1 MEVRSNMSEY
11 DFSGWATK
19 NNIRCAD
26 GRTIR
31 QNAFADDDGK
41 VVPLVW
47 MHQHDDPNNVLGHAL
62 LENRPEGVYAYGKFN
77 DTPDGQQVKQLVKH
91 GDITSLSIYANHLKQ
106 SPKANNG
113 DRDVLHGSIK
123 ELSLVLAGAN
133 EGATIE
139 NVMMAHGDDWQELED
154 EVEIRFYQDFEMS
167 HADDEEDKPEPEKKE
182 VKEESP
188 KETEEDNKKED
199 KMADDKTIKEVYDTL
214 TDEQKKVVEFLVG
227 TAVQEAQGKK
237 PEAEEDDEA
246 EHADYTGETFMKH
259 NVFDNEYEANQPTI
273 SHADM
278 EHIFTRGKQL
288 GSLKDAVMEYAE
300 NNLSHADGDY
310 GISDID
316 YLFPD
321 ARTLTNTPEFIK
333 RETEWVGDFMSKTKK
348 TPFSRIKSIFADIT
362 ADEARAKGYVKGK
375 KKMEEVFTL
384 LKRTTTPTTIYKKQK
399 LDRDDV
405 SDITDFDVL
414 AWIKQEMKIML
425 DEEIARAALLGDGRS
440 TASDDKIKEDCIRPI
455 VSDDDL
461 YTIKV
466 KVGTTVS
473 DYNELI
479 KTIIRARKDY
489 KGSGNPTFYTTE
501 AVLTEMLL
509 LEDKEGRPLYDTM
522 EKLCTKLRVSAIKT
536 VEAMEAYDK
545 VIGIIVNPADYTFGA
560 DKGGETSFFDDFDI
574 DYNQQKYLYE
584 GRCSG
589 ALVKPYSAMAILKE
603 AATAAGTQTGGGTSN
618 D

>member
-1 MEVRSNMSEY
+1 MTYEEFKMEEKF

-19 NNIRCAD
+19 NDILCAD

-31 QNAFADDDGK
+31 RDAFKEDDGK

-47 MHQHDDPNNVLGHAL
+47 MHQHNDPENVLGHAL
-62 LENRPEGVYAYGKFN
+62 LLNCDDGVYTYGKFN
-77 DTPDGQQVKQLVKH
+77 DTPEGEHAKTLVKN

-106 SPKANNG
+106 DSKRN
-113 DRDVLHGSIK
+113 VMHGSIK
-123 ELSLVLAGAN
+123 EVSLVLAGAN
-133 EGATIE
+133 DGAVIE
-139 NVMMAHGDDWQELED
+139 NVMLEHSDGWSELED
-154 EVEIRFYQDFEMS
+154 EAEIRFGELINNQEEILVHSEDSEDSQNEDKEMS
-167 HADDEEDKPEPEKKE
+167 EKTIGDIINTMNDEQQAALKYLIAELLDEKDEADEDEELE
-182 VKEESP
+182 
-188 KETEEDNKKED
+188 
-199 KMADDKTIKEVYDTL
+199 
-214 TDEQKKVVEFLVG
+214 DEQHKNEQHK
-227 TAVQEAQGKK
+227 
-237 PEAEEDDEA
+237 DDEA
-246 EHADYTGETFMKH
+246 EHADYEGEDFMKH
-259 NVFDNEYEANQPTI
+259 NVFDTEHSNEPVI
-273 SHADM
+273 SHADV
-278 EHIFTRGKQL
+278 EHIFARGKQL
-288 GSLKDAVMEYAE
+288 GSLKDAVMEYADE
-300 NNLSHADGDY
+300 NDLSHADGDY
-310 GISDID
+310 GITDID

-321 ARTLTNTPEFIK
+321 ARTLTNTPDFIK

-384 LKRTTTPTTIYKKQK
+384 LKRTTSPTTIYKKQK

-414 AWIKQEMKIML
+414 AWIKQEMKIMM

-466 KVGTTVS
+466 KVGTTIS
-473 DYNELI
+473 DYNDLI

-501 AVLTEMLL
+501 DVLTEMLL
-509 LEDKEGRPLYDTM
+509 IEDKEGRPLYDTV

-536 VEAMEAYDK
+536 VEAMEAYSN
-545 VIGIIVNPADYTFGA
+545 VVGIIVNPADYTFGA
-560 DKGGETSFFDDFDI
+560 DKGGQTSFFEDFDI

-589 ALVKPYSAMAILKE
+589 ALTKPYSAMAILKE
-603 AATAAGTQTGGGTSN
+603 ASAAAG

>member
-47 MHQHDDPNNVLGHAL
+47 MHQHDDPNDVLGHAL

-77 DTPDGQQVKQLVKH
+77 DTADGQQVKELVKH

-106 SPKANNG
+106 TPKAANG
-113 DRDVLHGSIK
+113 DRDVIHGSIK

-133 EGATIE
+133 DGATIE

-154 EVEIRFYQDFEMS
+154 EVEIRFYQNFDLAHS
-167 HADDEEDKPEPEKKE
+167 DDDEEKVVEEP
-182 VKEESP
+182 KEE
-188 KETEEDNKKED
+188 KNEETENEEEKDDTD
-199 KMADDKTIKEVYDTL
+199 KMAEEKTVKDVYETL
-214 TDEQKKVVEFLVG
+214 TPEQKKVVEFLVG
-227 TAVQEAQGKK
+227 AAVQEATGKGAT
-237 PEAEEDDEA
+237 AEDDDDEA
-246 EHADYTGETFMKH
+246 EHADYEGETFMKH
-259 NVFDNEYEANQPTI
+259 NVFDNEREAGPVI

-288 GSLKDAVMEYAE
+288 GSLKDAVMEYADE

-310 GISDID
+310 GIADID

-375 KKMEEVFTL
+375 KKLEEVFTL

-405 SDITDFDVL
+405 IDITDFDVL
-414 AWIKQEMKIML
+414 AWIKQEMKIMM

-466 KVGTTVS
+466 KVGTEVT
-473 DYNELI
+473 DYAELI
-479 KTIIRARKDY
+479 KTIIRARKNY

-501 AVLTEMLL
+501 DVLTEMLL
-509 LEDKEGRPLYDTM
+509 LEDKEGRPLYDTV

-536 VEAMEAYDK
+536 VEAMEAYSK
-545 VIGIIVNPADYTFGA
+545 VVGIIVNPADYTFGA
-560 DKGGETSFFDDFDI
+560 DKGGETSFFEDFDI

-603 AATAAGTQTGGGTSN
+603 AADTASQ

>member
-1 MEVRSNMSEY
+1 MSEY

-77 DTPDGQQVKQLVKH
+77 DTEDGQQVKKLVKH

-106 SPKANNG
+106 SPKAKNG
-113 DRDVLHGSIK
+113 DRDVIHGSIK

-154 EVEIRFYQDFEMS
+154 EVEIRFYQDFDLA
-167 HADDEEDKPEPEKKE
+167 HADDETDEELKEEKQPKESE
-182 VKEESP
+182 VKEE
-188 KETEEDNKKED
+188 KEDTD
-199 KMADDKTIKEVYDTL
+199 KMAEEKTVKDVYETL
-214 TDEQKKVVEFLVG
+214 TPEQKKVVEFLVG
-227 TAVQEAQGKK
+227 AAVQEATGQNG
-237 PEAEEDDEA
+237 AEEDDDEA
-246 EHADYTGETFMKH
+246 EHADYEGETFMKH
-259 NVFDNEYEANQPTI
+259 NVFDNDFEAGPTI

-288 GSLKDAVMEYAE
+288 GSLKDAVMEYADE

-310 GISDID
+310 GIKDID

-375 KKMEEVFTL
+375 KKLEEVFTL
-384 LKRTTTPTTIYKKQK
+384 LKRQTGPTTIYKKQK
-399 LDRDDV
+399 LDRDDII
-405 SDITDFDVL
+405 DITDFDVL
-414 AWIKQEMKIML
+414 AWIKQEMKIMM

-466 KVGTTVS
+466 KVGTEIT
-473 DYNELI
+473 DYAELI
-479 KTIIRARKDY
+479 KTIIRARKNY

-501 AVLTEMLL
+501 DVLTELLL
-509 LEDKEGRPLYDTM
+509 LEDKEGRPLYDTV
-522 EKLCTKLRVSAIKT
+522 EKLCTKLRVSSIKT
-536 VEAMEAYDK
+536 VEAMEAYSK
-545 VIGIIVNPADYTFGA
+545 VVGIIVNPADYTFGA
-560 DKGGETSFFDDFDI
+560 DKGGETSFFEDFDI

-603 AATAAGTQTGGGTSN
+603 APDTAGQ

>member
-1 MEVRSNMSEY
+1 MSEY

-47 MHQHDDPNNVLGHAL
+47 MHQHDDPNDVLGHAL

-77 DTPDGQQVKQLVKH
+77 DTADGQQVKELVKH

-106 SPKANNG
+106 TPKAANG
-113 DRDVLHGSIK
+113 DRDVIHGSIK

-133 EGATIE
+133 DGATIE

-154 EVEIRFYQDFEMS
+154 EVEIRFYQNFDLAHS
-167 HADDEEDKPEPEKKE
+167 DDDEEKVVEEP
-182 VKEESP
+182 KEE
-188 KETEEDNKKED
+188 KNEETENEEEKDDTD
-199 KMADDKTIKEVYDTL
+199 KMAEEKTVKDVYETL
-214 TDEQKKVVEFLVG
+214 TPEQKKVVEFLVG
-227 TAVQEAQGKK
+227 AAVQEATGKGAT
-237 PEAEEDDEA
+237 AEDDDDEA
-246 EHADYTGETFMKH
+246 EHADYEGETFMKH
-259 NVFDNEYEANQPTI
+259 NVFDNEREAGPVI

-288 GSLKDAVMEYAE
+288 GSLKDAVMEYADE

-310 GISDID
+310 GIADID

-375 KKMEEVFTL
+375 KKLEEVFTL

-405 SDITDFDVL
+405 IDITDFDVL
-414 AWIKQEMKIML
+414 AWIKQEMKIMM

-466 KVGTTVS
+466 KVGTEVT
-473 DYNELI
+473 DYAELI
-479 KTIIRARKDY
+479 KTIIRARKNY

-501 AVLTEMLL
+501 DVLTEMLL
-509 LEDKEGRPLYDTM
+509 LEDKEGRPLYDTV

-536 VEAMEAYDK
+536 VEAMEAYSK
-545 VIGIIVNPADYTFGA
+545 VVGIIVNPADYTFGA
-560 DKGGETSFFDDFDI
+560 DKGGETSFFEDFDI

-603 AATAAGTQTGGGTSN
+603 AADTASQ

>member
-1 MEVRSNMSEY
+1 MEEKF

-19 NNIRCAD
+19 NDILCAD
-26 GRTIR
+26 GRTIKR
-31 QNAFADDDGK
+31 DAFKDDNGK

-47 MHQHDDPNNVLGHAL
+47 MHQHNAPDNVLGHAL
-62 LENRPEGVYAYGKFN
+62 LLNCDDGVYTYGKFN
-77 DTPDGQQVKQLVKH
+77 DTPEGEHAKTLVKN

-106 SPKANNG
+106 DSRRN
-113 DRDVLHGSIK
+113 VMHGSIK
-123 ELSLVLAGAN
+123 EVSLVLAGAN
-133 EGATIE
+133 DGAVIE
-139 NVMMAHGDDWQELED
+139 NVMLEHSD
-154 EVEIRFYQDFEMS
+154 GWTESESEAEIRYYQAIDTTEEVIN
-167 HADDEEDKPEPEKKE
+167 HADDSDDEEDGDTMAEKT
-182 VKEESP
+182 VADVVDTM
-188 KETEEDNKKED
+188 TEEQKQ
-199 KMADDKTIKEVYDTL
+199 ALYVL
-214 TDEQKKVVEFLVG
+214 VDEALNSD
-227 TAVQEAQGKK
+227 
-237 PEAEEDDEA
+237 PEEDDDDDE
-246 EHADYTGETFMKH
+246 EEFDEEEYDDEDDDDDDDMSHSDFEGETFMKY
-259 NVFDNEYEANQPTI
+259 NVFDQDNTTGPVL

-278 EHIFTRGKQL
+278 EEIFREGKRL
-288 GSLKDAVMEYAE
+288 GSLKEAVMEFADN

-310 GISDID
+310 GIADID

-321 ARTLTNTPEFIK
+321 ARTLTNTPDFIK

-348 TPFSRIKSIFADIT
+348 TPFSRIKSMFANIT
-362 ADEARAKGYVKGK
+362 ADEARAKGYTKGK
-375 KKMEEVFTL
+375 KKIEEVFTL

-405 SDITDFDVL
+405 LDITDFDVL
-414 AWIKQEMKIML
+414 AWIKQEMKIMM

-466 KVGTTVS
+466 KVGTTIS

-509 LEDKEGRPLYDTM
+509 LEDKMGHPLYDTV
-522 EKLCTKLRVSAIKT
+522 EKLCTKLRVSSIKT

-545 VIGIIVNPADYTFGA
+545 VVGIIVNPTDYTFGA
-560 DKGGETSFFDDFDI
+560 DKGGQTSFFEDFDI

-603 AATAAGTQTGGGTSN
+603 AATAADTQTSGGTSQ

>member
-1 MEVRSNMSEY
+1 MSEY

-47 MHQHDDPNNVLGHAL
+47 MHQHDDPNDVLGHAL

-77 DTPDGQQVKQLVKH
+77 DTADGQQVKELVKH

-106 SPKANNG
+106 TPKAANG
-113 DRDVLHGSIK
+113 DRDVIHGSIK

-133 EGATIE
+133 DGATIE

-154 EVEIRFYQDFEMS
+154 EVEIRFYQNFDLAHS
-167 HADDEEDKPEPEKKE
+167 DDDEEKVVEEP
-182 VKEESP
+182 KEE
-188 KETEEDNKKED
+188 KNEETENEEEKDDTD
-199 KMADDKTIKEVYDTL
+199 KMAEEKTVKDVYETL
-214 TDEQKKVVEFLVG
+214 TPEQKKVVEFLVG
-227 TAVQEAQGKK
+227 AAVQEATGKGA
-237 PEAEEDDEA
+237 PAEDDDDEA
-246 EHADYTGETFMKH
+246 EHADYEGETFMKH
-259 NVFDNEYEANQPTI
+259 NVFDNEREAGPVI

-288 GSLKDAVMEYAE
+288 GSLKDAVMEYADE

-310 GISDID
+310 GIADID

-375 KKMEEVFTL
+375 KKLEEVFTL

-405 SDITDFDVL
+405 IDITDFDVL
-414 AWIKQEMKIML
+414 AWIKQEMKIMM

-466 KVGTTVS
+466 KVGTEVT
-473 DYNELI
+473 DYAELI
-479 KTIIRARKDY
+479 KTIIRARKNY

-501 AVLTEMLL
+501 DVLTEMLL
-509 LEDKEGRPLYDTM
+509 LEDKEGRPLYDTV

-536 VEAMEAYDK
+536 VEAMEAYNK
-545 VIGIIVNPADYTFGA
+545 VVGIIVNPADYTFGA
-560 DKGGETSFFDDFDI
+560 DKGGETSFFEDFDI

-603 AATAAGTQTGGGTSN
+603 AASDTE
-618 D
+618 

>member
-62 LENRPEGVYAYGKFN
+62 LENRADGVYAYGKFN
-77 DTPDGQQVKQLVKH
+77 DTPDGQQVKELVKH

-106 SPKANNG
+106 SPRSKNG
-113 DRDVLHGSIK
+113 DRDVIHGSIK

-139 NVMMAHGDDWQELED
+139 NVMMAHGDDWQEIED
-154 EVEIRFYQDFEMS
+154 EVEIRFYQDFDLS
-167 HADDEEDKPEPEKKE
+167 HADPDEEEDKEDVESAEPKKE
-182 VKEESP
+182 EAEESDNKEE
-188 KETEEDNKKED
+188 KDTDNNMAEE
-199 KMADDKTIKEVYDTL
+199 KTVQDVYNTL
-214 TDEQKKVVEFLVG
+214 TPEQKKVVEFLVG
-227 TAVQEAQGKK
+227 AAVQEAQGKGGAE
-237 PEAEEDDEA
+237 PEEDDEA
-246 EHADYTGETFMKH
+246 EHALYGGETFMKH
-259 NVFDNEYEANQPTI
+259 NVFDTEYDNGPAI

-288 GSLKDAVMEYAE
+288 GSLKDAVMEYADE

-310 GISDID
+310 GITDID

-384 LKRTTTPTTIYKKQK
+384 LKRTTLPTTIYKKQK

-405 SDITDFDVL
+405 IDITDFDVL
-414 AWIKQEMKIML
+414 AWIKQEMKIMM

-466 KVGTTVS
+466 KVGTTIS

-479 KTIIRARKDY
+479 KQIIRARKDY
-489 KGSGNPTFYTTE
+489 KGTGNPTFYTTE

-536 VEAMEAYDK
+536 VEAMEAYDS
-545 VIGIIVNPADYTFGA
+545 VVGIIVNPADYTFGA
-560 DKGGETSFFDDFDI
+560 DKGGETSFFEDFDI

-603 AATAAGTQTGGGTSN
+603 AATGTGE
-618 D
+618 